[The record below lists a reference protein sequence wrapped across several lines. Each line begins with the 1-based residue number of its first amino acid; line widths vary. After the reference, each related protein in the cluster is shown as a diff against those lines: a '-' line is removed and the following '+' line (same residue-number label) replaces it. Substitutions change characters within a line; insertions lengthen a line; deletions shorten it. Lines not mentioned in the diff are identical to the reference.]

1 MMNCIAVNPLT
12 GRFSRCGFFR
22 GLCFFFLTALV
33 FLPSCRAEKP
43 VDFSYAG
50 FGEGTVLLGLSRAAV
65 AGELRLSEKT
75 EMLRFRFEPPVNIGP
90 DVSLEAE
97 YYFRLSEEIAGV
109 PDRYRI
115 TAAFGENG
123 EDGSEWELPGEAAF
137 LLGDGVAEAMAPDA
151 GLCYALPLA
160 EGVVSEFSIK
170 ARIPAPAS
178 GSPAGGAASGSVLV
192 LRSLK
197 LIPRWYGFELTG
209 ANGSRPPL
217 KFTPYLTRDD
227 KGSLVISPGPEY
239 VFQGTPEIR
248 LGGIEGNALITA
260 AGTRLEYRPP
270 RGTYPFPNRGQSSAP
285 AELLIPPG
293 ALDGGI
299 FPVTLAGAASA
310 SVFSLTSFV
319 IVPAPRR
326 PFPREPV
333 PADPGLIL
341 SYPQKNWRSPGYEL
355 FRWPEFPEILIL
367 DTADYSVQ
375 ERLFK
380 RLAFFVEKR
389 DYRGRLV
396 PDRELEGLHGWNAHD
411 YHAEDLAR
419 FFEVA
424 RLEDFP
430 LLDEERGLYTLLL
443 ENGVL
448 RRTPGGEIV
457 PGTGAVLSVSRE
469 SSDYLRSRFMIHECF
484 HGLFFI
490 DEDFRNFSASRWEIF
505 SPEAKRFFSSYLD
518 SMRYDLSVSYLVVNE
533 FMAYCLQQS
542 VSQAPYY
549 FGEYLAGQI
558 AGNPLRRAV
567 LPQEEQT
574 TAGGGRYW
582 PALAR
587 AFAREAEAFS
597 DYALRRWGFSAGA
610 VYSTRV
616 VP

>member
-1 MMNCIAVNPLT
+1 M
-12 GRFSRCGFFR
+12 R
-22 GLCFFFLTALV
+22 GLCFFFLAAVV

-43 VDFSYAG
+43 VDFSCAG
-50 FGEGTVLLGLSRAAV
+50 FGEDTVLLGLSRSSA
-65 AGELRLSEKT
+65 AGELRLSGKAET
-75 EMLRFRFEPPVNIGP
+75 LRFRFEPPVNAGP

-97 YYFRLSEEIAGV
+97 YYFRLSGEDAGV

-115 TAAFGENG
+115 TAVFGA
-123 EDGSEWELPGEAAF
+123 DGGGGPEWELPGEAAF
-137 LLGDGVAEAMAPDA
+137 LLGDGAAAAMAPDA
-151 GLCYALPLA
+151 GLSYALPLA
-160 EGVVSEFSIK
+160 GGVISEFSITVR
-170 ARIPAPAS
+170 APAPAS
-178 GSPAGGAASGSVLV
+178 GGAAAGGTTSGSGAVWV

-197 LIPRWYGFELTG
+197 LIPRWYGFELSG
-209 ANGSRPPL
+209 ADGVRPLL
-217 KFTPYLTRDD
+217 KFTPYLTRDGG
-227 KGSLVISPGPEY
+227 GSLVISPVPEY
-239 VFQGTPEIR
+239 GFRDAPEIR
-248 LGGIEGNALITA
+248 LGGVEGGALVTA
-260 AGTRLEYRPP
+260 AGTRLEYSPP
-270 RGTYPFPNRGQSSAP
+270 RGTYPFPNRERSSAS
-285 AELLIPPG
+285 AELLLPPG
-293 ALDGGI
+293 AFDGGI
-299 FPVTLAGAASA
+299 YPVILAGAASA
-310 SVFSLTSFV
+310 PAFSLTSFV
-319 IVPAPRR
+319 IAPAPRR

-341 SYPQKNWRSPGYEL
+341 SYPQKNWRSPGYEV

-380 RLAFFVEKR
+380 RLAFFTEKR

-411 YHAEDLAR
+411 YRAEDLAR
-419 FFEVA
+419 FFEAA
-424 RLEDFP
+424 RLENFP

-443 ENGVL
+443 ENGIL

-457 PGTGAVLSVSRE
+457 PGRGAVLSISRE
-469 SSDYLRSRFMIHECF
+469 SSDYLRGRFMTHECF

-490 DEDFRNFSASRWEIF
+490 DEDFRNFSADRWENF

-518 SMRYDLSVSYLVVNE
+518 SMRYDTTASYLVINE

-574 TAGGGRYW
+574 AGGDRYW
-582 PALAR
+582 PALAG
-587 AFAREAEAFS
+587 AFAREAGAFS

-610 VYSTRV
+610 VYSVRV